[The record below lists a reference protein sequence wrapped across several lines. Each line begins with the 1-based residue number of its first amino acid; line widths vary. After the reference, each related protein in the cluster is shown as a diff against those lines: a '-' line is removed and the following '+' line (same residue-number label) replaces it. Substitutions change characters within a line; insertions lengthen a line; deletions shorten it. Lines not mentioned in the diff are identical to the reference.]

1 MKQDFSEL
9 DSPAYQKTLR
19 KRQIWS
25 RGTFAV
31 QKWGHN
37 LARVLRRGLETAED
51 H

>member
-25 RGTFAV
+25 RGTFAAQNGGTILLV
-31 QKWGHN
+31 SCD
-37 LARVLRRGLETAED
+37 ED
-51 H
+51 